1 MSNIYSVRELTS
13 HIKGALEKNFPFV
26 WVKGEVSNLA
36 RPSSGHMYFSLKDS
50 DALLNCVWFKQAQRS
65 EEKFDPLT
73 GEVFEDGPRPSLAQ
87 SLKNGME
94 VLCAG
99 TISVYAP
106 RGSYQ
111 LTVSLMQEGGRGAL
125 FAAFEALKV
134 KLKALGY
141 FQHERK
147 RALPVNPQ
155 RVAVVTAPH
164 GAAIHDFLRIAS
176 TRGIGSQLRIYPVPV
191 QGDMAAPTMV
201 KTLRALAQQNW
212 AQVIVLIRGG
222 GSLEDLWAYNEEI
235 LAEAIFQSPIPVLAG
250 IGHEVDIS
258 MADMTAD
265 MRAATPTHA
274 AQLLWAS
281 REEYMQK
288 IDGLECAVHSAGQ
301 GFLARAVQELA
312 HKEQALKWL
321 SPMQTWQRKEG
332 QLRQFEQQLLWH
344 ISKSIDAKRHMLRQN
359 EQKLPILLRSPESA
373 TAQVDALQLRLN
385 HAMQRNFLQK
395 EQNFV
400 NVGGALPH
408 NIHRFITKQHMA
420 LHTSTLQLQACDP
433 FMPLSRGYALLQTEV
448 DGKTQVVRSVQDVH
462 KGQTV
467 SLHVAD
473 GHIAA
478 TVQKTTK
485 K

>member
-1 MSNIYSVRELTS
+1 MSTIYTVRELTGN
-13 HIKGALEKNFPFV
+13 IKGALEKHFPFV

-36 RPSSGHMYFSLKDS
+36 RPGSGHMYFSLKDN

-87 SLKNGME
+87 TLTNGME

-111 LTVSLMQEGGRGAL
+111 LTISLVQEGGRGAL

-134 KLKALGY
+134 KLQALGY

-147 RALPVNPQ
+147 RPMPHNVQ
-155 RVAVVTAPH
+155 RVAVVTAPT

-176 TRGIGSQLRIYPVPV
+176 TRGIGSQIRIFPVPV
-191 QGDMAAPTMV
+191 QGDAAAPAMV
-201 KTLRALAQQNW
+201 KALRYIAQQGW

-222 GSLEDLWAYNEEI
+222 GSLEDLWAYNEEC
-235 LAEAIFQSPIPVLAG
+235 LAEAIFHSPIPVLAG

-274 AQLLWAS
+274 AQLLWLS
-281 REEYMQK
+281 REDYMQK
-288 IDGLECAVHSAGQ
+288 IDGLEWAVQNAGQ
-301 GFLARAVQELA
+301 SALKQASQSLA
-312 HKEQALKWL
+312 HKEEALKWL
-321 SPMQTWQRKEG
+321 SPKNLWQRKQERLL
-332 QLRQFEQQLLWH
+332 QYEQQLHWSMQTLLEQKNNKLG
-344 ISKSIDAKRHMLRQN
+344 ICT
-359 EQKLPILLRSPESA
+359 QKLPSLLRCQASA
-373 TAQVDALQLRLN
+373 QGQLDTLQWRLQ

-395 EQNFV
+395 QQGFASIEH
-400 NVGGALPH
+400 ALPQGM
-408 NIHRFITKQHMA
+408 RMLLTQQQTA
-420 LHTSTLQLQACDP
+420 VQTLSLQLQACDP
-433 FMPLSRGYALLQTEV
+433 LMPLSRGYALLQTEV
-448 DGKTQVVRSVQDVH
+448 AGQKHVVRSVQDVR

-467 SLHVAD
+467 SLQLVD
-473 GHIAA
+473 GYMAA
-478 TVQKTTK
+478 TVEKIVK
-485 K
+485 N